1 VQQNQGALGLVCL
14 PYCASGDI
22 IWHWYCPGSGQLMSL
37 KRHPALQPFSRE
49 HLTGL
54 FHAHQLMWLSNGRAR
69 ADLLTTVGNFKRAWE
84 DEIALHFAE
93 EERLFADLPV
103 RPESLA
109 RLHSEHTTIRALALE
124 VFACKADDQDLCL
137 RFGQL
142 LNDHI
147 RWEERQFYP
156 EIEQALSEEALQKL
170 GDETRHIDERHKIC
184 KKD

>member
-1 VQQNQGALGLVCL
+1 
-14 PYCASGDI
+14 
-22 IWHWYCPGSGQLMSL
+22 MSL

-69 ADLLTTVGNFKRAWE
+69 ADLITTVANFRKAWE

-103 RPESLA
+103 AAASLE
-109 RLHSEHTTIRALALE
+109 RLHQEHDAVRALLPSL
-124 VFACKADDQDLCL
+124 FAAKADDQDLCL
-137 RFGQL
+137 RFGQM

-147 RWEERQFYP
+147 RWEERQLYP
-156 EIEQALSEEALQKL
+156 EIEQALSETALAAL
-170 GDETRHIDERHKIC
+170 GEETRHIDERHNLC
-184 KKD
+184 KGK

>member
-1 VQQNQGALGLVCL
+1 
-14 PYCASGDI
+14 
-22 IWHWYCPGSGQLMSL
+22 MSL

-69 ADLLTTVGNFKRAWE
+69 ADLLTTVANFKKAWE
-84 DEIALHFAE
+84 EEIALHFAQ

-103 RPESLA
+103 SAESLQ
-109 RLHSEHTTIRALALE
+109 RLHQEHDNLRNMTKSLFEATP
-124 VFACKADDQDLCL
+124 ADKELCL
-137 RFGQL
+137 NFGQT

-156 EIEQALSEEALQKL
+156 EIEHALTEAGLAAL
-170 GDETRHIDERHKIC
+170 AEETRHIDERHNIC
-184 KKD
+184 RSK